1 MYECLLS
8 IEVTEP
14 TGSWFTLSACLMFN
28 MCPYFTAG
36 CVFFFFFP
44 GEENR
49 ILLGLHRLTCK
60 LLYLHYIDNFILHR
74 ALECLSV
81 KTDKA
86 LLMLMQIDIVPIM
99 LVMYTVI
106 CLCGFVRISRGTQG
120 SKS

>member
-14 TGSWFTLSACLMFN
+14 TGSWFTPSASLMFS
-28 MCPYFTAG
+28 MCFYSTAL
-36 CVFFFFFP
+36 CVFYYLSLKK
-44 GEENR
+44 R
-49 ILLGLHRLTCK
+49 TLLGLHRLLCK
-60 LLYLHYIDNFILHR
+60 LLYLHYIDHFILHR

-106 CLCGFVRISRGTQG
+106 CLCGFVRISCGTRG